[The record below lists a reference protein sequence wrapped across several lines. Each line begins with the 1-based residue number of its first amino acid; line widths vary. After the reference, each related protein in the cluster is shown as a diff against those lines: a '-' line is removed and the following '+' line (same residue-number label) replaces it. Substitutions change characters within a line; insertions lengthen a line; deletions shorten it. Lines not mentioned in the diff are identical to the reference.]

1 MLAALL
7 LLIVYLDRPIQHL
20 AVIVAGLGFGTFID
34 EIGKFVTS
42 DTDYFFRPAVAL
54 IYVVFVVLFLVG
66 RALAGETRLTER
78 EALANAL
85 DLLEG
90 RLDPRSKQTT
100 ERGSR
105 GCSTGPGPE
114 PGLVPAIRD
123 YIRGLPA
130 RPDHEAWWEL
140 IPRWFAG
147 RYRRIAADPRF
158 SHVLTAAV
166 ILYAVA
172 VVIGSVV
179 VVTAARRT
187 GSPLSAA
194 SLARSCRPWPGRPSS
209 PAAWWPC
216 PDHRRRP
223 TGGSFA
229 GSSSGSCSPRC
240 SPSTARNCSASVG
253 SPSISRPTSRS
264 GTHSATRSNVSR
276 PDTRDAAVVGRPG
289 PAPDPERQ
297 GHAPPGSSRLARSRS
312 GRHVG
317 ARAPGVVDA
326 IRTAGST

>member
-1 MLAALL
+1 MHLPPRPLRNDDARLLLESFLVAAVVSVLAIRWFLTVTGFPKLGGGELHIAHMLWGGALMLAALL

-90 RLDPRSKQTT
+90 RLESPLEADDRARIEGLLDRAGTQ
-100 ERGSR
+100 
-105 GCSTGPGPE
+105 

-147 RYRRIAADPRF
+147 HYRRIAADPRF

-194 SLARSCRPWPGRPSS
+194 SLAQVVSALAGAALVARGVVALPGSQ
-209 PAAWWPC
+209 AAAYRWFI
-216 PDHRRRP
+216 R
-223 TGGSFA
+223 

-253 SPSISRPTSRS
+253 SP
-264 GTHSATRSNVSR
+264 
-276 PDTRDAAVVGRPG
+276 
-289 PAPDPERQ
+289 
-297 GHAPPGSSRLARSRS
+297 
-312 GRHVG
+312 
-317 ARAPGVVDA
+317 
-326 IRTAGST
+326 